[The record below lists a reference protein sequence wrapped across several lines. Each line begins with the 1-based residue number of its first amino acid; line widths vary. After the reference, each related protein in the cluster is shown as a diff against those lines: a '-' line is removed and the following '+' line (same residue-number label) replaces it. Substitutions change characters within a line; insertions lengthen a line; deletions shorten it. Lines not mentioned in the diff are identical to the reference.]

1 MWNVLIQLN
10 SFKTNLMTQLGT
22 VFQSKQILKLWR
34 ERGYS
39 QWFFQTL
46 RFWGISRNLL
56 VIERALLNLFMHN
69 KKEL

>member
-10 SFKTNLMTQLGT
+10 SFKTNLITQLGT

-39 QWFFQTL
+39 QCFFQTL

-56 VIERALLNLFMHN
+56 VIESALLNLFMHN